1 MTTDMASP
9 EQKPRKEK
17 APYRGGGSEA
27 VYGLGLIGAW
37 VYYISTAPTF
47 WMGLLGILKGV
58 FWPAVLVY
66 EFLKFLE
73 L

>member
-1 MTTDMASP
+1 
-9 EQKPRKEK
+9 
-17 APYRGGGSEA
+17 
-27 VYGLGLIGAW
+27 LGLIGAW

-47 WMGLLGILKGV
+47 WMGLLGVLKGV

-73 L
+73 K

>member
-1 MTTDMASP
+1 MTTELTSTG
-9 EQKPRKEK
+9 QKAEK
-17 APYRGGGSEA
+17 QKVYRGGGSEA

-37 VYYISTAPTF
+37 VYYISTATTF
-47 WMGLLGILKGV
+47 WMGLLGIFKGI

-66 EFLKFLE
+66 EFLKFLQ